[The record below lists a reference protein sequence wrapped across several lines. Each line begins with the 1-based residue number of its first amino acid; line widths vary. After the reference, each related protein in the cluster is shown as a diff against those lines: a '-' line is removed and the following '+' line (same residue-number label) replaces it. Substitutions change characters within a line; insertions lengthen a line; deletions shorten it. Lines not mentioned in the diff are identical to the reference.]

1 MAARWRKPMHDGSK
15 ARKTERTPDSAIL
28 IGMTEGAKM
37 LGISTRTLWTLTN
50 AGEIPHV
57 RIGRRVLLNVCAV
70 REWIAARTEG
80 GAA

>member
-1 MAARWRKPMHDGSK
+1 MHNGSK
-15 ARKTERTPDSAIL
+15 TDTAERKHDSAIL
-28 IGMTEGAKM
+28 IGMHEGAKM

-57 RIGRRVLLNVCAV
+57 RIGRRVLLNVSAV